1 MFKHLLASVLLVSA
15 SFAQASTNKVQM
27 DEPYKMVQQ
36 VAENT
41 FNRISQDQS
50 LIKDDA
56 EQLRVVVE
64 EELLPYIDY
73 NYAAYKVLGSYIQKI
88 SSIKDATEKEKEIA
102 KLRQFIEVFKNYLVA
117 TYAGVFTQ
125 YKNQKVEFEPV
136 QSIGDNKVAIVKTK
150 IIEEGKPD
158 INIAFKVKK
167 GKEGE
172 WRAFDMVAE
181 GISLLDAKQSE
192 LHGILRKEGL
202 DYVIDLLD
210 KKSKLPIQFR
220 GKSGDDPA

>member
-1 MFKHLLASVLLVSA
+1 MLKKLLVALVFVSGAA
-15 SFAQASTNKVQM
+15 SASTNKNVKM
-27 DEPYKMVQQ
+27 DEPYTMVQQ

-41 FNRISQDQS
+41 FNRISADQEK
-50 LIKDDA
+50 IKADA
-56 EQLRVVVE
+56 EHLRAVVE
-64 EELLPYIDY
+64 QELLPYIDY

-88 SSIKDATEKEKEIA
+88 RNIEDEQEKKQEIA

-125 YKNQKVEFEPV
+125 YNQQKVEFEPI
-136 QSIGDNKVAIVKTK
+136 QNIGDDKIAMVRTK
-150 IIEEGKPD
+150 IVESGKPD
-158 INIAFKVKK
+158 ISIAFKVKK
-167 GKEGE
+167 DSKGE

-192 LHGILRKEGL
+192 LHGILRTEGL

>member
-1 MFKHLLASVLLVSA
+1 MLKKLLLALVLVSSA
-15 SFAQASTNKVQM
+15 ADASTNNNVKM
-27 DEPYKMVQQ
+27 DEPYTMVQQ

-41 FNRISQDQS
+41 FNRISADQEK
-50 LIKDDA
+50 IKADA
-56 EQLRVVVE
+56 EHLRAVVE
-64 EELLPYIDY
+64 QELLPYIDY

-88 SSIKDATEKEKEIA
+88 RNIEDEQEKKQEIA

-125 YKNQKVEFEPV
+125 YNQQKVEFEPV
-136 QSIGDNKVAIVKTK
+136 QNIGDDKIAMVRTK
-150 IIEEGKPD
+150 IVESGKPD

-167 GKEGE
+167 DSKGE

-192 LHGILRKEGL
+192 LHGILRTEGL

>member
-1 MFKHLLASVLLVSA
+1 MLKKLLLALFFVSSAASA
-15 SFAQASTNKVQM
+15 SANNKVKM
-27 DEPYKMVQQ
+27 DEPYAMVQQ

-41 FNRISQDQS
+41 FSRISADQEK
-50 LIKDDA
+50 IKVDA
-56 EQLRVVVE
+56 EHLRAVVE
-64 EELLPYIDY
+64 QELLPYIDY

-88 SSIKDATEKEKEIA
+88 RNIEDAQEEKQEIA

-125 YKNQKVEFEPV
+125 YNQQKVEFEPV
-136 QSIGDNKVAIVKTK
+136 QNIGDDKIAMIRTK
-150 IIEEGKPD
+150 IIESGKPD

-167 GKEGE
+167 DSQGQ

-192 LHGILRKEGL
+192 LHGILRTEGL